1 MTTQQVGLANAK
13 AEPFFERHA
22 WKVLLGV
29 SIVIGL
35 FGVLDM
41 IGGASDLQNGET
53 VLMHSLTGMS
63 WNEFKAASPAAGNLV
78 DWKFRSDGATL
89 FTVAVLTIAICLT
102 GLRRGQRWAWYTLW
116 PYPSG
121 LRSTLVLSWPPS
133 YTRVMVR
140 PYR

>member
-1 MTTQQVGLANAK
+1 MATQQVGLANAK

-78 DWKFRSDGATL
+78 DWK
-89 FTVAVLTIAICLT
+89 
-102 GLRRGQRWAWYTLW
+102 
-116 PYPSG
+116 
-121 LRSTLVLSWPPS
+121 
-133 YTRVMVR
+133 
-140 PYR
+140 